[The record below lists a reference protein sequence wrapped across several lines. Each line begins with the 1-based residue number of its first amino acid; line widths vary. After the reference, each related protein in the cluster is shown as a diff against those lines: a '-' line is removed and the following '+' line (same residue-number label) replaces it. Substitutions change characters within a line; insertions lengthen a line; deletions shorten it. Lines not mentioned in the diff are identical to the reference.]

1 LTARRDRYS
10 VEPAASEESAGVASR
25 RSNRQNEGN
34 ATAKL
39 VDDADYV
46 SLLGIGT
53 REWYSVARAAETLA
67 VSTRTIERRIASKE
81 LRATKV
87 GRQWR
92 IHRSWLLAY
101 LLDDEGE

>member
-1 LTARRDRYS
+1 VLASPLVDRN
-10 VEPAASEESAGVASR
+10 V
-25 RSNRQNEGN
+25 SNERT

-39 VDDADYV
+39 ADDADHFA
-46 SLLGIGT
+46 LLGIGT

-101 LLDDEGE
+101 MLDDEGERPPP